1 MSGAKQQYKGWVGD
15 IGIAKDTTLISVQ
28 GSNPIC
34 NSVETLTTSSVV
46 VRGDVDP
53 AVVSA
58 PDTGLHEGGEETS
71 SACSRLRGEQSPL
84 VASGGISIPVGTSLS
99 AEPKMSCLR
108 TRCSTCIREWNTIQ
122 KQWDEELAM

>member
-1 MSGAKQQYKGWVGD
+1 MGD

-34 NSVETLTTSSVV
+34 SSVETHESHTVCTLTTSSVA

-53 AVVSA
+53 AMVSA

-108 TRCSTCIREWNTIQ
+108 TRCSTCIRDWNTIQ